1 MKIAFVGGGVMG
13 EVILSAVLDKG
24 LAAPDDISVSDVSP
38 ERRQHLAG
46 KYGVTALEDNEQ
58 VVGRGDM
65 VVLAV
70 KPQNLADVMAGL
82 KGRLGEAQA
91 VLSIVAGASIAA
103 LSKGLEHWR
112 IVRVMP
118 NTPARIG
125 EGMSVWTAA
134 DEVTGGQ
141 RAQIGSILG
150 TMGEELYVD
159 DESYIDM
166 ATAVS
171 GSGPAYVFLF
181 VEVLVEA
188 AKRIGLPQDIAAKLV
203 SQTLLGSAKYIQ
215 QSGEEPAQLRRMV
228 TSPGGTTAAALEE
241 LEKGR
246 FSEVVRRAVEAAYKR
261 AGELGG

>member
-24 LAAPDDISVSDVSP
+24 LAVSQDISVSDVSP
-38 ERRQHLAG
+38 ERRQYLAG
-46 KYGVTALEDNEQ
+46 KYGVTALEDNDQ

-70 KPQNLADVMAGL
+70 KPQNLAPVMAEL
-82 KGRLGEAQA
+82 KGRLGEAQV
-91 VLSIVAGASIAA
+91 VLSIVAGASVDT

-134 DEVTGGQ
+134 DEVSGQQ
-141 RAQIGSILG
+141 RAQISSILSA
-150 TMGEELYVD
+150 MGEEMYVD
-159 DESYIDM
+159 DENYIDM

-181 VEVLVEA
+181 VEALIEA
-188 AKRIGLPQDIAAKLV
+188 AKHIGLPEDIAGKLV
-203 SQTLLGSAKYIQ
+203 SQTLLGSGKYIQ
-215 QSGEEPAQLRRMV
+215 ESGEEPAKLRRMV

-241 LEKGR
+241 LDKGG
-246 FSEVVRRAVEAAYKR
+246 FSEMIEHAVRAAYKR
-261 AGELGG
+261 ASELGG